1 MTTANRSL
9 MAGELS
15 FSHRG
20 GDKMNLRFRPI
31 QVAAVFLVLVAG
43 SARTAHA
50 APQTSGCSLLTPE
63 QIQKVLGQPFGAP
76 EETKAP
82 PAYGQQPWGSNCR
95 YSSKTGTK
103 TALTFIVYVDASPA
117 EAKQTFDRLS
127 MWYAPKSKPSIGDFA
142 YIDSHG
148 AIHVLKGKVRYF
160 ISIDPGNEKQLKDLA
175 TDVASRI

>member
-1 MTTANRSL
+1 MSL
-9 MAGELS
+9 KLRIVQAAGVL
-15 FSHRG
+15 
-20 GDKMNLRFRPI
+20 
-31 QVAAVFLVLVAG
+31 LVLAAG

-50 APQTSGCSLLTPE
+50 APQASGCSLLTPQ

-82 PAYGQQPWGSNCR
+82 PAYAGQPWGSNCR
-95 YSSKTGTK
+95 YNSQAGTK
-103 TALTFIVYVDASPA
+103 IVVTFIVYVDASPA
-117 EAKQTFDRLS
+117 EAKQTFDKLS
-127 MWYAPKSKPSIGDFA
+127 MWYQPKSKPAIGDSA

-160 ISIDPGNEKQLKDLA
+160 ISIDRGNENQLKDVA